1 MKAVILAAG
10 HGSRFSQY
18 GVRHKALL
26 PVNGQTV
33 IDYTLDGLQQAGITD
48 ISIVIGHEG
57 QALQDALGDG
67 STRGVD
73 ITYVVNLEHHRGNA
87 VSVLAAKDA
96 VGTDPFIL
104 SMADHM
110 PSADIILGLVDI
122 AMADAADVN
131 ALAVDFD
138 PADRD
143 VVEGTRVSVD
153 DDGHIVAIGKRLP
166 VWNGIDCGVFR
177 FTPAIFNAIE
187 AKLAQESS
195 HDELS
200 QAVTHMIQTGNDL
213 HAHDVEGA
221 FWFDVDTW
229 EDLKLARE
237 ALGHDV
243 T

>member
-10 HGSRFSQY
+10 RGSRFSQY
-18 GVRHKALL
+18 GIRHKALL
-26 PVNGQTV
+26 PVNGQMV
-33 IDYTLDGLQQAGITD
+33 IDYTLDGMKQSGISD
-48 ISIVIGHEG
+48 ICIVIGHEG
-57 QALQDALGDG
+57 QALQDVLGDG
-67 STRGVD
+67 STRGVN
-73 ITYVVNLEHHRGNA
+73 ISYVMNTEHHRGNA
-87 VSVLAAKDA
+87 VSVLTARDA

-110 PSADIILGLVDI
+110 PSADIVRGLVDG
-122 AMADAADVN
+122 ANENGWDLN

-143 VVEGTRVSVD
+143 VEEGTRVSVD
-153 DDGHIVAIGKRLP
+153 EEGHIIAIGKNLP

-177 FTPAIFNAIE
+177 FTPAIFEAIE
-187 AKLAQESS
+187 AKLAEDSS

-200 QAVTHMIQTGNDL
+200 QAVTRMILSGNDL

-237 ALGHDV
+237 ALGYV